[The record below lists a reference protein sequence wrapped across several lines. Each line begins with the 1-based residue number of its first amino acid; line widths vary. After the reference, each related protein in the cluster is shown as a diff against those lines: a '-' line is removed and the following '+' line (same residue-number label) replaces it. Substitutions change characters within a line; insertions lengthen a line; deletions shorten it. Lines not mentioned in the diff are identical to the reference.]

1 MASGNEPQPIAAV
14 VPLQGSSIE
23 AEAESSDT
31 DSTVG
36 ENDVLSLT
44 TSLSSSIIDYVYEN
58 GRRYHRYREGEY
70 LFPNDE
76 DEQDRLDMVHHIFR
90 LMLGGSLYKAPIS
103 NFPQRVLDIG
113 TGTGIY
119 AIEIADEFPS
129 ADVLGI
135 DLSPI
140 QPTW

>member
-36 ENDVLSLT
+36 ENDVSSLT

-58 GRRYHRYREGEY
+58 GRRYHRFREGEY

-103 NFPQRVLDIG
+103 NFPQRILDIG

>member
-1 MASGNEPQPIAAV
+1 MASSNEPQPIAAA

-23 AEAESSDT
+23 AETELFDA
-31 DSTVG
+31 DSAVG
-36 ENDVLSLT
+36 EDDVSSLT

-58 GRRYHRYREGEY
+58 GRRYHRFREGEY

-129 ADVLGI
+129 ADILGI